1 LKKVASAAEA
11 RKNEAKKR
19 SLHGV
24 NEHFE
29 LNFDDA
35 SASAVVFQRAGIM
48 NKVCI
53 RSSITNDFGR
63 LSHVKKISQKTD
75 IEIMPY
81 IINRMNIFTQIHAL
95 LTSAERQRAWVL
107 FALMIMGMLLE
118 TLGIGLIVP
127 AITLMMQ
134 DDLVAR
140 YPVMASILNFLGKST
155 QTELIVTAMLGLVGV
170 YFVKNLF
177 LAFLIWRQTQFS
189 FDVQAN
195 LSQRLFACYLRQ
207 PYTFHLQRNSAQLLR
222 NVTGEV
228 SGFTAV
234 LTSALMLFTEI
245 MVLVGVAVL
254 LLFVEPL
261 GALIVVVVLGGAA
274 WGFHR
279 VTRERIS
286 YWGVERQLHDG
297 LCIQHLQQGLGG
309 VKDVKLFGRESDF
322 LALFQAHNSK
332 SARVSKLQ
340 ATFQNFPRLM
350 FELLAVTGLAILVL
364 SMLIQG
370 RDMMNIIPTL
380 GLFAAAAFRL
390 MPSINRV
397 LSSVQS
403 LRYRIPVVN
412 TLYEELQLISP
423 EPVSQQTH
431 RVDVFKKELRLR
443 AISYYYPASTLPAL
457 DGITI
462 SIKEGESVGLIGVS
476 GSGKST
482 LVDLILGL
490 LTPSAGVVEV
500 DGHDI
505 QQGLR
510 QWQDQIGYVPQS
522 IYLTDDTLRR
532 NVAFGLPNEQ
542 IDDLAVQRAIKAAQ
556 LEEFVADLPEG
567 LETVVGERGIRLSGG
582 QRQRIGI
589 ARALYHDPAVLV
601 LDEATSS
608 LDGETESV
616 VMEAVSALQ
625 GSKTI
630 IVVAH
635 RLSTV
640 EKCDRLFRLERGK
653 VVAEG
658 TPGEILSFQNS
669 DFSG

>member
-1 LKKVASAAEA
+1 
-11 RKNEAKKR
+11 
-19 SLHGV
+19 
-24 NEHFE
+24 
-29 LNFDDA
+29 
-35 SASAVVFQRAGIM
+35 M
-48 NKVCI
+48 
-53 RSSITNDFGR
+53 
-63 LSHVKKISQKTD
+63 SHSTH
-75 IEIMPY
+75 
-81 IINRMNIFTQIHAL
+81 RMNIFTKSHAL
-95 LTSAERQRAWVL
+95 LTSAERRRALVL
-107 FALMIMGMLLE
+107 FALMIVGMLLE
-118 TLGIGLIVP
+118 TLGVGLVIP
-127 AITLMMQ
+127 AITVMMQ
-134 DDLVAR
+134 GDLVAR
-140 YPVMASILNFLGKST
+140 YPVMASILSFLGKPS
-155 QTELIVTAMLGLVGV
+155 QTELIVTVMLGLVGV
-170 YFVKNLF
+170 YLVKNLF
-177 LAFLIWRQTQFS
+177 LAFLFWRQTQFS

-195 LSQRLFACYLRQ
+195 LSQRLFASYLRQ
-207 PYTFHLQRNSAQLLR
+207 PYTFHLQRNSAELLR

-228 SGFTAV
+228 SVFTAV
-234 LTSALMLFTEI
+234 LTSSLMLFTEL
-245 MVLVGVAVL
+245 MVLLGIAVL

-261 GALIVVVVLGGAA
+261 GALIVAVVLGGSA

-279 VTRERIS
+279 MTRERIS
-286 YWGVERQLHDG
+286 RWGVERQLHDG
-297 LCIQHLQQGLGG
+297 LRIQHLQQGLGG
-309 VKDVKLFGRESDF
+309 AKDVKLLGRESEF
-322 LALFQAHNSK
+322 LAQFKIHNVK
-332 SARVSKLQ
+332 SARVWKLQ
-340 ATFQNFPRLM
+340 TTFQNFPRLM
-350 FELLAVTGLAILVL
+350 FELLAVTGLGILVL
-364 SMLIQG
+364 SMLVQG
-370 RDMMNIIPTL
+370 RDMTSIVPTL

-397 LSSVQS
+397 LSSVQA
-403 LRYRIPVVN
+403 LRYRLPVVN
-412 TLYEELQLISP
+412 TLYEELKLFSP
-423 EPVSQQTH
+423 EPASQQTN
-431 RVDVFKKELRLR
+431 RTEVFKNELRLS

-462 SIKEGESVGLIGVS
+462 SIREGESVGLIGVS

-490 LTPSAGVVEV
+490 LTPRAGLVEV

-505 QQGLR
+505 QQGMR

-556 LEEFVADLPEG
+556 LEEFIADLPEG

-608 LDGETESV
+608 LDGETEHV
-616 VMEAVSALQ
+616 VMEAVTALQ

-658 TPGEILSFQNS
+658 PPGEILSFQNV